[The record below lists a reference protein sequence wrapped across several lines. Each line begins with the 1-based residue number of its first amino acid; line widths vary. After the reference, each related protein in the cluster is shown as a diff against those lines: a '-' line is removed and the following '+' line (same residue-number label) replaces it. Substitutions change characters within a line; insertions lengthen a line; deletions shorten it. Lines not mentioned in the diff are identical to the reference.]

1 MPNVTGLFLYLHLIV
16 MFSGILQKDLLKGRL
31 SLVESSTNSH
41 FQNEAKKI
49 QRPYVNMTKFRQYL
63 VTGGVRLHEISVC

>member
-1 MPNVTGLFLYLHLIV
+1 
-16 MFSGILQKDLLKGRL
+16 MFSGILQKDLLKRRL

-49 QRPYVNMTKFRQYL
+49 QCPYVDMTKSRQYL
-63 VTGGVRLHEISVC
+63 VTGGVRLHEISIC